1 MALGTSHCGL
11 KLFAASGERCLHVR
25 KIAFRRS
32 RVDRDAFNHERRSRH
47 LRCRTNQHGLEP
59 ISQLGSELHVAVQF
73 ALGINVNQ

>member
-1 MALGTSHCGL
+1 MPEG
-11 KLFAASGERCLHVR
+11 R
-25 KIAFRRS
+25 I
-32 RVDRDAFNHERRSRH
+32 AFNHERRSRH